1 MARGKTLYSVST
13 LEKDMKR
20 IVGKRAWDK
29 WYNNTEIPCAIDED
43 SMYGR
48 NIEYY
53 FTPELREKI
62 VSYMKSHR
70 RSRLYRAWNGMKG
83 PLRFDVYSFM

>member
-1 MARGKTLYSVST
+1 MAKGKTLYSAST

-29 WYNNTEIPCAIDED
+29 WWKSTDLKCAVDDD
-43 SMYGR
+43 SMYGK

-53 FTPELREKI
+53 LPPELREKI
-62 VSYMKSHR
+62 VAYMNSHR
-70 RSRLYRAWNGMKG
+70 RSRLYKSWCGLKG